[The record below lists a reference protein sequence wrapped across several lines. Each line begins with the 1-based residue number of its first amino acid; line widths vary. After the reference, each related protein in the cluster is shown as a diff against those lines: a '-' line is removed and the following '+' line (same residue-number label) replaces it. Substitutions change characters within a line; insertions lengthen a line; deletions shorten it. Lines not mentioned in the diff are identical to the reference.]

1 METQKGYA
9 ALTLTLLTIVISLT
23 IIGSFA
29 LFSLQEAAVTRAL
42 MKSAESRAAAEGG
55 LEDVIYRVSGR
66 KKLSPSEIIG
76 VGAATTTVSVTTA
89 GTERI
94 ISSRGI
100 REDYQRNFEARL
112 DIHTANA
119 SFFYGAQIGNGGLIM
134 ENTSAIQGNVYSNG
148 PITGNNSPTITGDA
162 FAASTSPI
170 RAVTVNGNA
179 HAHEIIDSAVRG
191 YASSTALIENT
202 IVEKDAHAYELKNA
216 TVNRDA
222 YYQVSDGAT
231 TVLGTRF
238 PGTPPPHD
246 LDPLPMPISDSLL
259 DQWENDAAAGEIIT
273 GPCPYTPS
281 HGTSIG
287 PAKII
292 CDVIIDGTNEIT
304 LTGTL
309 WITGNFDLKNSAIL
323 RVHQSFDDRSAI
335 LIADNPSDRTAEGTI
350 IIQNSSQILGSGAA
364 GSYLMLVS
372 RNESAERGGTNTA
385 IDIKN
390 SSAAS
395 IYYAPHG
402 KLAIQNNVVL
412 KEATAYQI
420 EMKNSAELVYE
431 SGLNDVRFSSGPA
444 AGYDM
449 KYWKEV
455 E

>member
-259 DQWENDAAAGEIIT
+259 DQW
-273 GPCPYTPS
+273 
-281 HGTSIG
+281 
-287 PAKII
+287 
-292 CDVIIDGTNEIT
+292 
-304 LTGTL
+304 
-309 WITGNFDLKNSAIL
+309 
-323 RVHQSFDDRSAI
+323 
-335 LIADNPSDRTAEGTI
+335 
-350 IIQNSSQILGSGAA
+350 
-364 GSYLMLVS
+364 
-372 RNESAERGGTNTA
+372 
-385 IDIKN
+385 
-390 SSAAS
+390 
-395 IYYAPHG
+395 
-402 KLAIQNNVVL
+402 
-412 KEATAYQI
+412 
-420 EMKNSAELVYE
+420 
-431 SGLNDVRFSSGPA
+431 
-444 AGYDM
+444 
-449 KYWKEV
+449 
-455 E
+455 